1 MNNANFAG
9 TIENVRKH
17 RCVKLVP
24 IESRK
29 NHLVSK
35 PIYCTTKFFI
45 ENTLAIRRQKLKYL
59 WVNVYLGLSIE
70 ELVEMLTYRF

>member
-1 MNNANFAG
+1 MNNANFGG
-9 TIENVRKH
+9 TMENVRKH

-24 IESRK
+24 IERRK

-35 PIYCTTKFFI
+35 PIYCNTKFFT
-45 ENTLAIRRQKLKYL
+45 ENLLAIRKEKLKYL